1 MPRAGEL
8 SDFERGMIVGLH
20 LGKKHTYQEIAAIV
34 KRSKGA
40 IQGVIE
46 RYMDERV
53 ITTTQ
58 RSGRPTKLS
67 KRDERQLLREVKKDR
82 SITLEPLTEAFNNSL
97 TISVSS
103 RTVQRT
109 LHNYGFYSR
118 VAKKK
123 PLVTEKNKK
132 IV

>member
-1 MPRAGEL
+1 
-8 SDFERGMIVGLH
+8 
-20 LGKKHTYQEIAAIV
+20 
-34 KRSKGA
+34 
-40 IQGVIE
+40 
-46 RYMDERV
+46 MDERV

-82 SITLEPLTEAFNNSL
+82 SITLEPLTEAFNKSL
-97 TISVSS
+97 TAQEQH
-103 RTVQRT
+103 QRT

-123 PLVTEKNKK
+123 PLVTEKIRRYGVRVGRKNG
-132 IV
+132 IG

>member
-1 MPRAGEL
+1 MAITKG
-8 SDFERGMIVGLH
+8 S
-20 LGKKHTYQEIAAIV
+20 QE
-34 KRSKGA
+34 
-40 IQGVIE
+40 
-46 RYMDERV
+46 
-53 ITTTQ
+53 
-58 RSGRPTKLS
+58 
-67 KRDERQLLREVKKDR
+67 DR
-82 SITLEPLTEAFNNSL
+82 SIMLELLTEAFNKSL

-132 IV
+132 IRLEWCKRMKNWKEEWDKVIFSMSQDI